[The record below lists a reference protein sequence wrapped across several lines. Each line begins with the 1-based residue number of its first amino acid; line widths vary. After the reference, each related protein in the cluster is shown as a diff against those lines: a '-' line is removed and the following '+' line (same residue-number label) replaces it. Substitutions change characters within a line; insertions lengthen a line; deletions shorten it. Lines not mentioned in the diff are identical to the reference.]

1 MTTHSLSSTR
11 ERWLKTAAY
20 YAAFVALGSSGA
32 AIGPTL
38 LALARQTGVGL
49 GEISIIFTIASLG
62 YFVGSQVGGRLYDR
76 WPGHP
81 VMAMSLL
88 LLAAM
93 VTLIPLTPTLW
104 LLSAVVLVI
113 GCAQG
118 TIDVGGNAL
127 IVWVHGHEV
136 GPFMN
141 GLHFAFGLGSTL
153 APMLVARLL
162 LWTGG
167 VRWAYWTL
175 ALLMVPVAFFVGRRP
190 SPPDIATSEEEGEA
204 RRDGRL
210 VFLIAFFLFLYV
222 GAEFSAG
229 SWIATYVTALR
240 LGDAVVGA
248 YVNAAFWAAFTAG
261 RLLSIPMAALV
272 KPRAILA
279 GDLLGCFASLAAILI
294 WPASGAALWMGV
306 IGLGL
311 CMASVFPTMFSLA
324 ERHLTLT
331 GAITSWIFVG
341 VSAGA
346 MGAPWLIGQ
355 LFEAQGAQITMVV
368 ILISLLLAFLL
379 YLVMLAYTRSL
390 GPETSA

>member
-1 MTTHSLSSTR
+1 MSPDR
-11 ERWLKTAAY
+11 GRWLKTAAY

-38 LALARQTGVGL
+38 SALARQTSVSL
-49 GEISIIFTIASLG
+49 GEISIIFTITSLG
-62 YFVGSQVGGRLYDR
+62 YFLGSQIGGRLYDR

-81 VMAMSLL
+81 VMAGSVLL
-88 LLAAM
+88 MAAM
-93 VTLIPLTPTLW
+93 VALIPLMPSLW
-104 LLSAVVLVI
+104 LLSAVVLLL
-113 GCAQG
+113 GCAQA
-118 TIDVGGNAL
+118 TVDVGGNAL

-141 GLHFAFGLGSTL
+141 GLHFAFGIGSTL
-153 APMLVARLL
+153 APMLVAQLL

-167 VRWAYWTL
+167 VRWAYWAL
-175 ALLMVPVAFFVGRRP
+175 ALLMVPVAFFVKRQP
-190 SPPDIATSEEEGEA
+190 SPPDIATSEEEGRA
-204 RRDGRL
+204 RKDGWL

-229 SWIATYVTALR
+229 SWIATYVTALG
-240 LGDAVVGA
+240 LGDEVLGA
-248 YVNAAFWAAFTAG
+248 YVNAAFWAAFTTG
-261 RLLSIPMAALV
+261 RLLSIPIAAAV

-279 GDLLGCFASLAAILI
+279 GDLLGCFASLAVVLI
-294 WPASGAALWMGV
+294 WPTSGAALWIGV

-331 GAITSWIFVG
+331 GTITSWIFVG

-346 MGAPWLIGQ
+346 MGTPWLIGQ
-355 LFEAQGAQITMVV
+355 LFESIGAQITMVV
-368 ILISLLLAFLL
+368 ILSSLILAFIL
-379 YLVMLAYTRSL
+379 YLVMLAYTRSK
-390 GPETSA
+390 ESEKSA